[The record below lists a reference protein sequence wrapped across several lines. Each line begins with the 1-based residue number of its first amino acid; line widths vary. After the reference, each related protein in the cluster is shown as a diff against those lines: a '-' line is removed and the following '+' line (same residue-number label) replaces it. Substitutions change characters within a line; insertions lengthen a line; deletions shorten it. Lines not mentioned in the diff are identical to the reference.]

1 MCVATA
7 GFCRLKMRVEKRT
20 GLAPETQHISFKEE
34 PLNDNYATMEECKIL
49 HNDTVIVKTEKIV
62 QTVKVSGCFLLL
74 HRHSV
79 APRFFIASRQSTPQR
94 KSAISVRHCR

>member
-1 MCVATA
+1 
-7 GFCRLKMRVEKRT
+7 MRVEKRT

-62 QTVKVSGCFLLL
+62 QTVKVSMNVYYCYRGT
-74 HRHSV
+74 V
-79 APRFFIASRQSTPQR
+79 AARFFIGSRQSTPQR
-94 KSAISVRHCR
+94 KFRHFCPPL

>member
-1 MCVATA
+1 
-7 GFCRLKMRVEKRT
+7 MRVEKRT

-62 QTVKVSGCFLLL
+62 QTVKVSMNVYYCYRGT
-74 HRHSV
+74 V
-79 APRFFIASRQSTPQR
+79 AARFFLVLDSRPLNAN
-94 KSAISVRHCR
+94 SAISVLHCR